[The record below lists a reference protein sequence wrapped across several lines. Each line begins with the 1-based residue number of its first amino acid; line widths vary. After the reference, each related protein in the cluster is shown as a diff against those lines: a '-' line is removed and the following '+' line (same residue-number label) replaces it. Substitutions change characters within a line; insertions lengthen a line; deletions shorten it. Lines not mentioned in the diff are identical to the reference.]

1 MNAGAASLAA
11 VFERDGFVFPIDAM
25 TGAEASAYR
34 AELEAA
40 EPRFS
45 NDPRLSYVLH
55 GYCHHVLP
63 FVDEMMRR
71 PSILDPV
78 SAVLGNDLLV
88 WGCTLFIKEPRTPD
102 YVTWHQDLTYWGL
115 DSTEEVTAWVAL
127 SPATRES
134 GCMRFVAGSH
144 LRKIVEHRDTFSAKN
159 MLSRGQEIAVE
170 VDESE
175 AVDVLLGPGQ
185 MSLHHGRTFHASHAN
200 RSNDRRIGMA
210 FRYIAPSMQQTGGR
224 RTVAVLVQG
233 EDRYGHFEL
242 APPPSGTLAPADMA
256 LLERAEALQHAILY
270 EGAARDGR

>member
-1 MNAGAASLAA
+1 
-11 VFERDGFVFPIDAM
+11 
-25 TGAEASAYR
+25 
-34 AELEAA
+34 
-40 EPRFS
+40 
-45 NDPRLSYVLH
+45 
-55 GYCHHVLP
+55 
-63 FVDEMMRR
+63 
-71 PSILDPV
+71 
-78 SAVLGNDLLV
+78 
-88 WGCTLFIKEPRTPD
+88 
-102 YVTWHQDLTYWGL
+102 
-115 DSTEEVTAWVAL
+115 
-127 SPATRES
+127 
-134 GCMRFVAGSH
+134 MRFVAGSH

-210 FRYIAPSMQQTGGR
+210 IRYIAPSMQQTGGR

-256 LLERAEALQHAILY
+256 LLERAAALQHAILY

>member
-11 VFERDGFVFPIDAM
+11 AFVRDGFVFPIDAM
-25 TGAEASAYR
+25 STAEASANR
-34 AELEAA
+34 AELEAV
-40 EPRFS
+40 EPRFPQ
-45 NDPRLSYVLH
+45 DPRLSYVLQ

-63 FVDEMMRR
+63 FVDEIMRR
-71 PSILDPV
+71 PAILGPV
-78 SAVLGNDLLV
+78 AAILGDDLLV
-88 WGCTLFIKEPRTPD
+88 WGCSLFIKEALTPD

-115 DSTEEVTAWVAL
+115 DSIEEVTAWVAL

-134 GCMRFVAGSH
+134 GCMRFVPGSH
-144 LRKIVEHRDTFSAKN
+144 LREIVEHRDTFAAGN
-159 MLSRGQEIAVE
+159 MLSRGQQIAVE

-175 AVDVLLGPGQ
+175 AVDVTLRPGQ
-185 MSLHHGRTFHASHAN
+185 VSLHHGRTFHGSHAN
-200 RSNDRRIGMA
+200 RSNDRRIGLA
-210 FRYIAPSMQQTGGR
+210 IRYIAPSMKQTGDR
-224 RTVAVLVQG
+224 RTVAVLVRG